1 MPRSSLL
8 ARGAFILLIAAI
20 ALFLLAPTLV
30 VIPISFTT
38 TSIAQFPPVGFS
50 LQWYQNVIHDP
61 VWRTA
66 TITSLKVAILTVIL
80 SVAIGTSAAL
90 SLHRARFAGKT
101 VLHAVLLSPLVTP
114 VIVLAIGIFMVYAR
128 WSLAGT
134 LPGLVIAHTVLA
146 FPFVIVAVTAT
157 LQGVNPNLELAALG
171 LGARPWRTFRRITL
185 PLIMPGVVAGA
196 IFAFITSW
204 DEVVVAIF
212 MTTASLRTI
221 PVLVWGQMRTE
232 ISPAIAA
239 VGTILIVISTIGLG
253 AIALLRRKE
262 RS

>member
-1 MPRSSLL
+1 MPRSWLL
-8 ARGAFILLIAAI
+8 ARIAFTILIAAI

-38 TSIAQFPPVGFS
+38 TKIVQFPPVGFS
-50 LQWYQNVIHDP
+50 FQWYDNVIHDP
-61 VWRTA
+61 TWRTA

-80 SVAIGTSAAL
+80 SVVIGTAAAL
-90 SLHRARFAGKT
+90 SLFRATFKGKT
-101 VLHAVLLSPLVTP
+101 VLRAVLLSPLVTP
-114 VIVLAIGIFMVYAR
+114 VIVLAIGIFMVFAR
-128 WSLAGT
+128 WGLAGT

-157 LQGVNPNLELAALG
+157 LHGVNPNLELAALG

-212 MTTASLRTI
+212 MTTSSLRTI

-239 VGTILIVISTIGLG
+239 VGTILIVISAVGLS
-253 AIALLRRKE
+253 AISLLKRSE
-262 RS
+262 RT